1 MRRDKRGFTLIELLV
16 VIAIIA
22 ILAAILFPVF
32 ARARERAKMSAC
44 LSNAKQIGLCLMN
57 YAEDHDDA
65 MPLNTFENSPSSTR
79 LWPHLFLPY
88 AKSAEIFRCPSRK
101 GKLAYYVGGATK
113 RDEMLMTGWTIN
125 NGVVP
130 ATPDKRTV
138 YTREIPGIG
147 YAFNEM
153 VIGGLEPK
161 ARKTAQ
167 LRNPAE
173 TALFG
178 DGRYLYSY
186 RVQATENGKPV
197 FYWYNGRKVGT
208 NDYWGWAEH
217 QNGNNF
223 IYADGH
229 AAWSQPTVPRNSDYG
244 WYPKAKLL

>member
-1 MRRDKRGFTLIELLV
+1 MRRTRSGFTLIELLV

-32 ARARERAKMSAC
+32 ARARERARMTSC

-57 YAEDHDDA
+57 YAEDNDDA
-65 MPLNTFENSPSSTR
+65 LPLNTYENLPSSTR

-101 GKLAYYVGGATK
+101 GTPAYYKGGPSK

-125 NGVVP
+125 TGPVP
-130 ATPDKRTV
+130 ATPDKRTL
-138 YTREIPGIG
+138 YTREIPALG

-153 VIGGLEPK
+153 VIGGLSPK
-161 ARKTAQ
+161 TRKTTQ
-167 LRNPAE
+167 LKTASE
-173 TALFG
+173 VALFG

-186 RVQATENGKPV
+186 YVAGTENGKTV
-197 FYWYNGRKVGT
+197 YWWYNGRKIGS

-217 QNGNNF
+217 QEGNNF
-223 IYADGH
+223 VYADGH
-229 AAWSQPTVPRNSDYG
+229 AAWSTPTVPKNSDYG